1 VASIREKNGRY
12 EVRVWLKGRTIS
24 KTFSDVRT
32 GKRWALSLETG
43 LVEPCAAEPIV
54 GPQLTLIEAAKRY
67 HEETKAQKKGLR
79 QEQERIALLRRE
91 AWANEKLDRLRAE
104 DLRTYRNERLAQG
117 RSTSTVRL
125 MLCMV
130 SAVYRHAQEEWGYRG
145 PNPCKLVKLPSP
157 PAARHRRLAQGEE
170 ERLLAALSNC
180 RNTMMVRAA
189 ILAIET
195 GMRRSELLRLRW
207 CDVDMGR
214 QLAFLHDTKNGCVRW
229 VPLSERALGQLQE
242 PSSNPYDLVVPISQ
256 SLLTQAFGHA
266 LKRAGIEDLRW
277 HDLRHEALSRWAHKL
292 NGDVFK
298 LSLVSGHKTLQM
310 AQRYVHPIQVE
321 LMATLV

>member
-1 VASIREKNGRY
+1 MASIREKNGSY

-24 KTFSDVRT
+24 KTFPDIKS

-43 LVEPCAAEPIV
+43 LVEPDPVKPLSGA
-54 GPQLTLIEAAKRY
+54 QLTLILAAKRY
-67 HEETKAQKKGLR
+67 HDETKAQKKGVR
-79 QEQERIALLRRE
+79 QERERIVLLERE
-91 AWANEKLDRLRAE
+91 AWAQKMLDEVRAD
-104 DLRTYRNERLAQG
+104 DLKAYRNARLAQG
-117 RSTSTVRL
+117 RSSSTVRL

-130 SAVYRHAQEEWGYRG
+130 SAVYRYAQEEWGYQG
-145 PNPCKLVKLPSP
+145 LNPCKAVKLPKP
-157 PAARHRRLAQGEE
+157 PAARHRRLGQGEE
-170 ERLLAALSNC
+170 ERLLAALSTC
-180 RNTMMVRAA
+180 RNPMMVRAA

-207 CDVDMGR
+207 CDVDMAR
-214 QLAFLHDTKNGCVRW
+214 QLAFLPETKNGHVRW
-229 VPLSERALGQLQE
+229 VPLSERALAQLQE
-242 PSSNPYDLVVPISQ
+242 PSPNPQDPVVPISQ

-298 LSLVSGHKTLQM
+298 LSLVSGHRTIQM
-310 AQRYVHPIQVE
+310 AQRYVHPVASE
-321 LMATLV
+321 LMAAMP